1 MLRDEDRTEEQL
13 LIELQETRRKLRE
26 TESLYR
32 KHRQAA
38 ETLRFF
44 EKALE
49 TMQLG
54 VTITDLERKIIY
66 VNPADASMHGYSVD
80 ELRGENVRM
89 FAPAE
94 TWKPL
99 TEEQILSMKRWKRES
114 INRRKDGT
122 SFPVQLMSDVVT
134 DAVGKPIGIV
144 TTCED
149 ITERKNME
157 RELKERVEEL
167 EKFYEMAVGRELRMK
182 ELKEEIRKMKSELQY
197 YMNINNRR

>member
-1 MLRDEDRTEEQL
+1 MRDEDKTKDQL
-13 LIELQETRRKLRE
+13 ISELQETRRRLRE

-32 KHRQAA
+32 KHKQAA

-54 VTITDLERKIIY
+54 VTITDRDRKIIY

-80 ELRGENVRM
+80 ELRGKNVRM

-94 TWKPL
+94 IWKPL

-114 INRRKDGT
+114 INKRKDGT

-134 DAVGKPIGIV
+134 DTEGKPIGIV

-149 ITERKNME
+149 ITERKDME
-157 RELKERVEEL
+157 KELKERVEEL

-182 ELKEEIRKMKSELQY
+182 ELKEEIKKMKSELQY
-197 YMNINNRR
+197 YINNRR